1 MRSSRVGN
9 EVMRPKMRPSEEPFC
24 EFGQRKLT
32 CQESYNTYIYEQ
44 EASYLE
50 IGVLGQ
56 VIKLKQPDKI

>member
-1 MRSSRVGN
+1 
-9 EVMRPKMRPSEEPFC
+9 MRPKMRPSEEPFC